1 MARVLFRA
9 FRVRIRTIQFEAT
22 QWRWSD
28 TFRTGNVCELVW
40 SARKKKPSPT
50 PSTPNPHRD
59 TSEPCI
65 RSTGMP
71 GISFHDNRWF
81 NNDYSFAHKNPLTR
95 YGELWPAGNRKEG
108 CVLPRCAILWAK
120 SFRNCSP
127 KNDELHRKDRYKSNT
142 NRMITIPSLV
152 LNKTNAQQKKASN
165 KLRLNS
171 LRTIAV
177 ARKWEHTHNHTQ
189 TPIFGMENC
198 GEQIHLA
205 NDQ

>member
-9 FRVRIRTIQFEAT
+9 FRVRIWTIQFEAT

-28 TFRTGNVCELVW
+28 TFRTGNVCERVW
-40 SARKKKPSPT
+40 SARKKNLP
-50 PSTPNPHRD
+50 PHQVHQTR
-59 TSEPCI
+59 TETHLNRAGSI

-95 YGELWPAGNRKEG
+95 YGELWPAENRKEE

-152 LNKTNAQQKKASN
+152 LNKTNAQQKKGIQQA
-165 KLRLNS
+165 
-171 LRTIAV
+171 A
-177 ARKWEHTHNHTQ
+177 A
-189 TPIFGMENC
+189 
-198 GEQIHLA
+198 
-205 NDQ
+205 